1 MAHEVE
7 IGIVS
12 HYFGKI
18 HVVAIELTEG
28 ELNVGETIH
37 ITGHTSDFTQRV
49 ASMQIDHA
57 NVVHADIGQSIGI
70 SVGEHARVGDHVLKV
85 VN

>member
-7 IGIVS
+7 IGYVS

-18 HVVAIELTEG
+18 HVAAVELTAG
-28 ELNVGETIH
+28 ELDVGETIH
-37 ITGHTSDFTQRV
+37 IKGHTSDFSQKVT
-49 ASMQIDHA
+49 SMQIEKADVA
-57 NVVHADIGQSIGI
+57 HADIGQSIGI